1 MADKAPKANQ
11 PKVYFNFLPKE
22 EVIKFFENFKKA
34 FEETPKSEDKKLT
47 EFEIKG
53 SKEDLKGISIEAH
66 NIEKGKFP
74 EIFDKAQEHINK
86 ALLILSISFQANDEA
101 SVKTLEALFEKM
113 KPMFQQIPF
122 VKKHPENYEI
132 HFRTNGNKVSV
143 DIISVKGEFLEPL
156 VNLGIDMNE
165 YHKLDCYVKSG
176 FCPDDFFNLPAEEL
190 TFKVLQFA
198 LKLKSDSTGVR
209 RIITAAIK
217 ALKEIKLSN
226 DKFQKKLEEHIEHL
240 NMINAFVSFVFGFE
254 FDAKE
259 LSGTGLK
266 AASET
271 LLKGMDLNKKLEEF
285 RQQIIGLGKIML
297 KPLLEKYGLVDA
309 VKAANVDDIIISI
322 GIPKNENGIMHCIHL
337 PGFSKAFVGKIFA

>member
-86 ALLILSISFQANDEA
+86 ALCILSISFQANDEA

-226 DKFQKKLEEHIEHL
+226 DKFQKKLE
-240 NMINAFVSFVFGFE
+240 GFE

-285 RQQIIGLGKIML
+285 RQQIIGLGQNML
-297 KPLLEKYGLVDA
+297 KPLLEQHGLVDA

-322 GIPKNENGIMHCIHL
+322 GMPKNENGIMHCIHL

>member
-217 ALKEIKLSN
+217 ALKEI
-226 DKFQKKLEEHIEHL
+226 FW
-240 NMINAFVSFVFGFE
+240 
-254 FDAKE
+254 
-259 LSGTGLK
+259 
-266 AASET
+266 
-271 LLKGMDLNKKLEEF
+271 F
-285 RQQIIGLGKIML
+285 RIR
-297 KPLLEKYGLVDA
+297 
-309 VKAANVDDIIISI
+309 
-322 GIPKNENGIMHCIHL
+322 C
-337 PGFSKAFVGKIFA
+337 

>member
-1 MADKAPKANQ
+1 
-11 PKVYFNFLPKE
+11 
-22 EVIKFFENFKKA
+22 
-34 FEETPKSEDKKLT
+34 
-47 EFEIKG
+47 
-53 SKEDLKGISIEAH
+53 
-66 NIEKGKFP
+66 
-74 EIFDKAQEHINK
+74 
-86 ALLILSISFQANDEA
+86 
-101 SVKTLEALFEKM
+101 M

-143 DIISVKGEFLEPL
+143 DIISIKGEFLEPL

-285 RQQIIGLGKIML
+285 RQQIIGLGQNML
-297 KPLLEKYGLVDA
+297 KPLLEQHGLVDA

>member
-1 MADKAPKANQ
+1 MAYKEPQPNQ
-11 PKVYFNFLPKE
+11 QNLYFYIFPKE
-22 EVIKFFENFKKA
+22 EVLKFFENYKKA

-86 ALLILSISFQANDEA
+86 ALCILSISFQANDEA

-226 DKFQKKLEEHIEHL
+226 DKFQKKLEEHIEQL
-240 NMINAFVSFVFGFE
+240 NMINAFVSFAFGFE

-285 RQQIIGLGKIML
+285 RQQIIGLGQNML
-297 KPLLEKYGLVDA
+297 KPLLEQHGLVDA

-322 GIPKNENGIMHCIHL
+322 GMPKNENGIMHCIHL